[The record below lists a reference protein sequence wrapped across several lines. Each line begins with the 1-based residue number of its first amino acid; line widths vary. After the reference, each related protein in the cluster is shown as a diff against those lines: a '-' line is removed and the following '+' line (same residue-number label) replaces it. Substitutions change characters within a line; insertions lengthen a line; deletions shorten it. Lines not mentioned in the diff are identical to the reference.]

1 MFIKELDYT
10 IDLSKIIYIKRSDAL
25 LPPNIY
31 KPYIMVIFNNN
42 IEIRLYYDKEE
53 ILNARYNYLS
63 NLLVDM
69 VKQ

>member
-10 IDLSKIIYIKRSDAL
+10 IDLSRITYIKRNDVLAL
-25 LPPNIY
+25 NIY

-42 IEIRLYYDKEE
+42 IEIRLYYDNEE
-53 ILNARYNYLS
+53 ILNDRYDYLS

>member
-10 IDLSKIIYIKRSDAL
+10 IDLSKIIYIKRSIV

-42 IEIRLYYDKEE
+42 IEIRLYYDNEE
-53 ILNARYNYLS
+53 ILNDRYDYLS
-63 NLLVDM
+63 NLLVE
-69 VKQ
+69 KIK

>member
-10 IDLSKIIYIKRSDAL
+10 IDLSRIVYIKRNDVLAL
-25 LPPNIY
+25 NIY

-42 IEIRLYYDKEE
+42 IEIRLYYDNEE
-53 ILNARYNYLS
+53 ILNDRYDYLS